1 VKPDL
6 LFAAPNS
13 DCSSP
18 LTGKPLDAA
27 ARRHAADAGARPE
40 LQRRENDVVMATFG
54 NGFWILDDYSPL
66 REVSAQ
72 TLAEDVR
79 LFPLRHVYQ
88 FQPWGVAN
96 AGAAGVA
103 TLGGNYTT
111 RNPPNGAVFTFHVRE
126 ALPEG
131 TDLVLTIRN
140 TQGNQVRQVT
150 LTKLR
155 LEGRR
160 VGSAGRSAR
169 AATGRCPAGSRR
181 AGWRRCSAGS
191 RRAGWCRCPAGSRRA
206 GGATAFARAAGA
218 AAAVRR
224 WLRAGIQPTRPEK
237 GDTVTHV
244 GPVQSF
250 QVRTLPQQNY
260 ILYR

>member
-1 VKPDL
+1 MPPAQIRDL
-6 LFAAPNS
+6 
-13 DCSSP
+13 D
-18 LTGKPLDAA
+18 
-27 ARRHAADAGARPE
+27 

-54 NGFWILDDYSPL
+54 NGFWILDDYSAL

-72 TLAEDVR
+72 ALAEDAR

-88 FQPWGVAN
+88 FQPWGSAN

-111 RNPPNGAVFTFHVRE
+111 RNPPNGAVFTYHVRE

-140 TQGNQVRQVT
+140 TQGNQVRQMT
-150 LTKLR
+150 LDKTAGLKRVEWDLR
-155 LEGRR
+155 GDPPAPAQQQAGTQQGR
-160 VGSAGRSAR
+160 GGQGGAGAQQAR
-169 AATGRCPAGSRR
+169 GGFGGGRGRGGPPVETGRY
-181 AGWRRCSAGS
+181 SAQIG
-191 RRAGWCRCPAGSRRA
+191 
-206 GGATAFARAAGA
+206 
-218 AAAVRR
+218 
-224 WLRAGIQPTRPEK
+224 LKK
-237 GDTVTHV
+237 GDTVTDV

-250 QVRTLPQQNY
+250 QVKPLPPQNY